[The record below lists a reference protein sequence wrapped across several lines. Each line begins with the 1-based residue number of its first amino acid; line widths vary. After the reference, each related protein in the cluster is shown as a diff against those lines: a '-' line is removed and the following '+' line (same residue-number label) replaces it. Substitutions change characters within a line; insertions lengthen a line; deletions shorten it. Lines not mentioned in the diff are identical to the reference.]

1 MRKFQRFFTVALID
15 SNPSPPS
22 LPNPVVL
29 PELVFRED
37 SRGRVTPLMF
47 LFGFIHC
54 LLIGFLCLRKLIV
67 LSNYCLTRNF
77 SSTIAQLFREGW
89 TIDPEV
95 PHTLYDHLS
104 PKFSI
109 HGEQER
115 EKELRCTIPH
125 TERKEQESAWTRGEL
140 LHPPAMR
147 ARAAACTYASGVSG
161 AQCPKQS

>member
-77 SSTIAQLFREGW
+77 SSTIAQLFRAGW

-104 PKFSI
+104 PEILYSRRTW
-109 HGEQER
+109 ER
-115 EKELRCTIPH
+115 ERTKVHNSPH
-125 TERKEQESAWTRGEL
+125 RTEGAGKRLDPGWTAPSSSDESKGCSLYLCFWCLWG
-140 LHPPAMR
+140 
-147 ARAAACTYASGVSG
+147 SVS
-161 AQCPKQS
+161 